1 MAAAPQDSP
10 ATLLSLKHLDAERL
24 SVVTLALENILSL
37 PDVEL
42 TYAQIVDGLPLR
54 KVYVESRGFVPT
66 IVSEH
71 ESLCDGALDRVRDA
85 RSKLDMNTLFFPQTA
100 LERYAHA
107 RAGSVAFCL
116 CLLELLA
123 VACHQIGATLYE
135 WSDADALH
143 SRASVLAAIGHEL
156 DANRR
161 NRVFHPS
168 NLPKHTHFYHHSY
181 IYQDQY
187 PRGVADMVG
196 YWAETRIF
204 GGVAVFDRGRSG
216 DANGGVYFH
225 SDRHSYGTSLY
236 PPTEDQLKALM
247 AFFTS
252 TTVTATATAT
262 AAALPPEACPLPVV
276 STSANRWRWDAG
288 FAFLHWNIFRDRYER
303 NVSPTYRPYRH
314 KMPASTWPEVGDD
327 NEIFRQFVIEHDGLE
342 PVDHAAIATAKE
354 NLKKITPTSPKW
366 RGPMPSMDEPN
377 PPWKP
382 PYYHDLARQLE

>member
-1 MAAAPQDSP
+1 ME
-10 ATLLSLKHLDAERL
+10 TLL
-24 SVVTLALENILSL
+24 
-37 PDVEL
+37 
-42 TYAQIVDGLPLR
+42 
-54 KVYVESRGFVPT
+54 
-66 IVSEH
+66 
-71 ESLCDGALDRVRDA
+71 
-85 RSKLDMNTLFFPQTA
+85 FPQTA
-100 LERYAHA
+100 LERYTDA

-116 CLLELLA
+116 CLIELLA

-143 SRASVLAAIGHEL
+143 SRTSVLATIGHEL

-161 NRVFHPS
+161 NRVCHPS
-168 NLPKHTHFYHHSY
+168 HLPKHTHFYHRSY

-225 SDRHSYGTSLY
+225 SDRNNYGTSLY

-252 TTVTATATAT
+252 T
-262 AAALPPEACPLPVV
+262 AAASLPPEASPLPVV
-276 STSANRWRWDAG
+276 SKDNRWRWDAG

-303 NVSPTYRPYRH
+303 HVGQNYRPYRH
-314 KMPASTWPEVGDD
+314 KMPSSMWPEVGDD
-327 NEIFRQFVIEHDGLE
+327 NEIFRQFVIEHGGLG

-382 PYYHDLARQLE
+382 PYYHDLTRQLE